1 MSMNLSLSKIS
12 SGYLVM
18 LSFWG
23 KNRKNACLQDFFFYV
38 FCQKKKKKK
47 KKNKQTNKQTKHCQI
62 TTLKLQ

>member
-47 KKNKQTNKQTKHCQI
+47 KKKTNKLSIAK
-62 TTLKLQ
+62 